1 MIEQVFH
8 QEAGRGPADVTI
20 ALAVAR
26 RLHAPAAP
34 EPRVAEIIPA
44 HVPQLMGL
52 RRSSADRRH
61 RRGHKVP
68 LHRLTAMRGLA
79 ALGA

>member
-1 MIEQVFH
+1 MIQLTFH
-8 QEAGRGPADVTI
+8 REAGLGPADLTV

-26 RLHAPAAP
+26 RLHTPAAP
-34 EPRVAEIIPA
+34 EPRAAEIVPA

-52 RRSSADRRH
+52 RRSSADRHH

-68 LHRLTAMRGLA
+68 LHRLTAMRNLA
-79 ALGA
+79 ALTA